1 MLPNYAQ
8 GTRNRYPTPEH
19 CKGNS
24 NRPFRSSKNSH
35 FQNEVKC
42 KTFVVEMSFIY
53 MRIKTHSNI
62 IGFALSVALKQRLGA
77 TKQWPLFDTTD

>member
-1 MLPNYAQ
+1 MFIYNYAPQ
-8 GTRNRYPTPEH
+8 FCTRHRKSPPYP
-19 CKGNS
+19 
-24 NRPFRSSKNSH
+24 RPVAKETLIGHH
-35 FQNEVKC
+35 FQSEVKC

-53 MRIKTHSNI
+53 MRIKTHFNI